1 MNVELKGTIARY
13 NRLSLISEAESF
25 GFDIPP
31 EATAPFNVI
40 WDPNMKKAF
49 VCLEKVRLAELK
61 TESRYAAGQRTNVPI
76 LDIRKEVRPEYH
88 RYIVRAVES
97 AADVTDEVGKA
108 KRSMDREK
116 KSKVKNNDPLTTN
129 GYQQPYRIEL
139 PMSDVAKGL
148 LGAESIE
155 ERLSLSNFFNG
166 GITISIAG
174 SGVSSFTLQQVDG
187 GSACRY
193 NGGHGVAMK
202 EERLKNLIQS
212 GLEVWNK
219 SYNKEGMEKALE
231 KLLSYPDLD
240 IDSIDDAYLHA
251 RALDNIPYPGASV
264 KIGPLS
270 YDHRALGKSEHVI
283 MGIRCNGIRVF
294 DINFNHSGFPDKMMK
309 EANERLATLRMVKSL
324 GGHPREYQVPT
335 DEMIREAVEKADF
348 GYF

>member
-1 MNVELKGTIARY
+1 MNVDLDGTIARY
-13 NRLSLISEAESF
+13 NRLSLIPEAEKF
-25 GFDIPP
+25 GFEIPP

-88 RYIVRAVES
+88 RYIVRAVEG

-139 PMSDVAKGL
+139 PMRDVVKGL

-155 ERLSLSNFFNG
+155 GRLSLSNFFNEA
-166 GITISIAG
+166 ITILIAG
-174 SGVSSFTLQQVDG
+174 SGISSFTLQQVDG

-219 SYNKEGMEKALE
+219 SY
-231 KLLSYPDLD
+231 
-240 IDSIDDAYLHA
+240 
-251 RALDNIPYPGASV
+251 
-264 KIGPLS
+264 
-270 YDHRALGKSEHVI
+270 
-283 MGIRCNGIRVF
+283 
-294 DINFNHSGFPDKMMK
+294 DK
-309 EANERLATLRMVKSL
+309 
-324 GGHPREYQVPT
+324 
-335 DEMIREAVEKADF
+335 F
-348 GYF
+348 